1 MVLNYQ
7 RAKENSEWDSDVA
20 ITKNRNNGKLLFKDN
35 AIKLVYSAKSKRIQS
50 FDDFE
55 KDKQYSF
62 MKLQSELQSESEEA
76 PF

>member
-1 MVLNYQ
+1 MSGDAV
-7 RAKENSEWDSDVA
+7 E
-20 ITKNRNNGKLLFKDN
+20 KLF

-50 FDDFE
+50 FNDFE